1 MTLAAKLANVKNVA
15 ALFFCGERLPDG
27 KGFVLH
33 IEPMQGELSGNTEAD
48 VQLINDNV
56 ERWIRRFPEQY
67 LFSYNRYKH
76 PAGAPPRPSESANAK
91 ESGAGV

>member
-1 MTLAAKLANVKNVA
+1 
-15 ALFFCGERLPDG
+15 
-27 KGFVLH
+27 
-33 IEPMQGELSGNTEAD
+33 MQGELSGSTEAD

-76 PAGAPPRPSESANAK
+76 PAGAPPRPSENASAK
-91 ESGAGV
+91 ESDEAV

>member
-1 MTLAAKLANVKNVA
+1 MNNVA
-15 ALFFCGERLPDG
+15 SLFFCGERLPEG
-27 KGFVLH
+27 KGFALH
-33 IEPMQGELSGNTEAD
+33 IEPMQGELSGSTEAD

-76 PAGAPPRPSESANAK
+76 PAGAPPRPSENASAK
-91 ESGAGV
+91 ESDEAV